1 MAGVGLSEKAYRP
14 RNESTASPPAQVSD
28 EKLVAQVRRGGGLAA
43 EELVRRYYQP
53 LVRYLRRLM
62 GNEDLAEE
70 LHQRTWLSAL
80 EHLDRFDASA
90 PGGLKAWLYRIAI
103 NKAND
108 YWRASGRERAAKKGL
123 RLITDEEVDAAD
135 KRMESTEQE
144 QKLRKAIDLL
154 PAHQQQVLMLRYYGK
169 LRFVEIAEVIGC
181 PLNTAL
187 GRMHKAILK
196 LRELMDQALEENAER

>member
-1 MAGVGLSEKAYRP
+1 
-14 RNESTASPPAQVSD
+14 
-28 EKLVAQVRRGGGLAA
+28 
-43 EELVRRYYQP
+43 
-53 LVRYLRRLM
+53 
-62 GNEDLAEE
+62 
-70 LHQRTWLSAL
+70 
-80 EHLDRFDASA
+80 
-90 PGGLKAWLYRIAI
+90 
-103 NKAND
+103 
-108 YWRASGRERAAKKGL
+108 
-123 RLITDEEVDAAD
+123 
-135 KRMESTEQE
+135 MESTEQE